1 MMLLA
6 GDLGGTKTLLMLVRR
21 HTQGLEIIFEQR
33 YASADY
39 PGLEPLVSTFLQA
52 APVHDPIDAACFA
65 IAGPVHD
72 EAGRQSAQL
81 TNLPWR
87 LDSRDLASAL
97 DIPRLALINDFAGIA
112 YALDILGTDS
122 LATLQTGHAQQ
133 DAPRLVAGA
142 GTGFGLAAVLPGADG
157 PRVLA
162 SESGHSGFAPADERQ
177 WRLWR
182 FVQSREGLCTR
193 EHLLSGTGLKRV
205 FDFMCADTHR
215 EPGPDFAE
223 ALAQGDPAVPIT
235 QFALTRDDPLA
246 RDTLALFCDVYA
258 AQLGDLALNFLPHGG
273 IYIAGGIAPRI
284 LSFLQTPRFIARF
297 NDKPPMETLIRDIP
311 LHVILD
317 TRAGVLG
324 AAEHAA
330 RLS

>member
-1 MMLLA
+1 MNLLA
-6 GDLGGTKTLLMLVRR
+6 GDLGGTKTLLMLAHR
-21 HTQGLEIIFEQR
+21 HAEGIEVIFEQR
-33 YASADY
+33 FASADY
-39 PGLEPLVSTFLQA
+39 PGLEALVSEFLRA
-52 APVHDPIDAACFA
+52 APSHDPIEAACFA

-72 EAGRQSAQL
+72 EAGRQGAQL

-112 YALDILGTDS
+112 YALDTLGYDA
-122 LATLQTGHAQQ
+122 LATLQTGRVQQ

-142 GTGFGLAAVLPGADG
+142 GTGFGLAAVLPGPTG

-162 SESGHSGFAPADERQ
+162 SESGHSGFAPADDRQ
-177 WRLWR
+177 GRLWG

-193 EHLLSGTGLKRV
+193 EHLLSGAGLKRI
-205 FDFMCADTHR
+205 FDFMRADTGR
-215 EPGPDFAE
+215 EPGPAFAR
-223 ALAQGDPAVPIT
+223 ALAQGDPAAPIT
-235 QFALTRDDPLA
+235 QFALTQDDPLA
-246 RDTLALFCDVYA
+246 QDTLELFCDVYA
-258 AQLGDLALNFLPHGG
+258 AQLGDLALNFLAHGG

-284 LSFLQTPRFIARF
+284 LPYLQAPRFIARF
-297 NDKPPMETLIRDIP
+297 NDKPPMEALIRDIP
-311 LHVILD
+311 VHVILD